1 MGRIMDLSRITLATM
16 CGLAIPLVA
25 SLLLCSA
32 AGADARR
39 GFALSQRWCSGCHAV
54 RSAQA
59 SPNPAAPTFREIANE
74 ASVTDYSLR
83 VFLRTPHPTMPNFIL
98 DADDL
103 DDITNYILS
112 LKLRY

>member
-1 MGRIMDLSRITLATM
+1 MGVSWIALTTVGGFAV
-16 CGLAIPLVA
+16 PLVA
-25 SLLLCSA
+25 SLVLCST
-32 AGADARR
+32 AGADALR
-39 GFALSQRWCSGCHAV
+39 GFTLSQRWCSGCHAV
-54 RSAQA
+54 RPAQT

-103 DDITNYILS
+103 DDITSYVLS